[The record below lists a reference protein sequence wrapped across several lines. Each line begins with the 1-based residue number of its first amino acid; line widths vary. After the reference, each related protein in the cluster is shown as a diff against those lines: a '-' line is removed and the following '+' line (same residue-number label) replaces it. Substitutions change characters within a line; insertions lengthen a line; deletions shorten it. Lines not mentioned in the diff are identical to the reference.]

1 MNGPL
6 KCISFWNSNLPY
18 FKNRSVNNECKCQI
32 LSIMSMHGPRAAPHF
47 THKRKIVVYTFRG
60 LVQTRHHGQVLWL
73 HLTFPLSAIS
83 WQSQTERSV
92 FDTHMQLFEITKN
105 DNAIFTCYI
114 LSGKLSCM
122 DRVIGTLRLL
132 GFLVGHCY
140 LGGMHGVCDILN

>member
-1 MNGPL
+1 MPN
-6 KCISFWNSNLPY
+6 IIYHEYAWT
-18 FKNRSVNNECKCQI
+18 
-32 LSIMSMHGPRAAPHF
+32 PRCSAF
-47 THKRKIVVYTFRG
+47 YTHKRKIIVYTFRG

-140 LGGMHGVCDILN
+140 LGGMGCVTSWIMLENHIIWAKIGWIQVLK